1 MTNFTKEELESLRA
15 SIIATQIN
23 HSGFYGDKRVY
34 ENATK
39 LCDKIEALIDNYRES
54 TSVGNVGSNSV
65 VITGDSLKHL
75 ASSKSV
81 AIGYGAKV
89 STPCSESIRKY
100 HELED

>member
-1 MTNFTKEELESLRA
+1 MNNFTKEELESLRA

-39 LCDKIEALIDNYRES
+39 LCDKIEALIDNYCES

-75 ASSKSV
+75 ASNMTNRVMDNMK
-81 AIGYGAKV
+81 K
-89 STPCSESIRKY
+89 RKRARRISRRR
-100 HELED
+100 